1 MGREENDGRFI
12 QRVLNVMTSQPV
24 KLILLA
30 LLIPMSTFAA
40 DFPAPSDLPLVPAL
54 PDPLVTRDGTR
65 ISTREQWETV
75 RCPELRALFEHYM
88 YGRQPARP
96 TRVKLKQRFEDRTS
110 FDGAA
115 TLREFDVELG
125 LERPARLLVVTP
137 NRRHGPAP
145 CFLGLNFG
153 GNHQLLLHSG
163 IALPKVV
170 GNKKEASAE
179 DRGKEESVWN
189 IADSIRRG
197 YAVAS
202 FFQGDIVPDDPT
214 LAAPILRRLSGSQG
228 PECGPA
234 DTATLMAW
242 AWGFSRMLAALETL
256 PEIDSKR
263 VAAVGHS
270 RNGKTALLAAAFDER
285 FAMVIA
291 SQAGCGGSAPSRVPP
306 ELAKLNAQG
315 RPTAETLSMI
325 NRAFP
330 HWFDG
335 NFKAFD
341 DEPARL
347 PFDQHCLIAMCAP
360 RPVLLSCATED
371 LWANPSGQFE
381 MLRAADPVYRL
392 VAGNG
397 LGSQQRPEVGKL
409 LSSRLG
415 YFIREGKHSMN
426 EVDWAAWLDYADH
439 WLRAG
444 G

>member
-1 MGREENDGRFI
+1 M
-12 QRVLNVMTSQPV
+12 QPV
-24 KLILLA
+24 LKLILLA
-30 LLIPMSTFAA
+30 LLIHMSTLAA
-40 DFPAPSDLPLVPAL
+40 DFPAPSDLPLVPGL
-54 PDPLVTRDGTR
+54 PDPLVTRQGVA
-65 ISTREQWETV
+65 IGTREQWETV
-75 RCPELRALFEHYM
+75 RRPELRALFEHYM
-88 YGRQPARP
+88 YGRQPASPGRVD
-96 TRVKLKQRFEDRTS
+96 VKLRFEDRTTL
-110 FDGAA
+110 DGAA
-115 TLREFDVELG
+115 TVREFDVELG

-137 NRRHGPAP
+137 NGKHGPAP

-163 IALPKVV
+163 IAVPKVV
-170 GNKKEASAE
+170 GNGKSASDE
-179 DRGKEESVWN
+179 DRGKERLVWN

-202 FFQGDIVPDDPT
+202 FFQGDIVPDDPA
-214 LAAPILRRLSGSQG
+214 LAAPILLRLSGTKG
-228 PECGPA
+228 AECGPA

-242 AWGFSRMLAALETL
+242 AWGFSRMLDALETM
-256 PEIDSKR
+256 PEIDSKH

-270 RNGKTALLAAAFDER
+270 RNGKAALLAAAFDKR

-315 RPTAETLSMI
+315 RPTAETLAMI
-325 NRAFP
+325 NRGFP

-335 NFKAFD
+335 NFKAFS

-347 PFDQHCLIAMCAP
+347 PFDQHCLIALCAP

-371 LWANPSGQFE
+371 LWANPPGQFE

-392 VAGNG
+392 VAGDG
-397 LGSQQRPEVGKL
+397 LGAVQRPAVGKL

-439 WLRAG
+439 WLKAG
-444 G
+444 S